1 MCGLMCV
8 VVDGISDWSLD
19 RRGFKVLT
27 DLKGCG
33 ASRALLR
40 TGDPGGQGG
49 LAVGEGEHESLD
61 EGVGEHVIVGDGEHL
76 GKEGIEGGTEV
87 VDGMHVGVICS
98 DLGFDRFIGVSC
110 ANVAGIGTALVW
122 GGER

>member
-8 VVDGISDWSLD
+8 VVGGISDWSLD

-33 ASRALLR
+33 ASRALLS

-61 EGVGEHVIVGDGEHL
+61 EGVGEHVIVGVGEHF
-76 GKEGIEGGTEV
+76 GKEGIEVGTEV
-87 VDGMHVGVICS
+87 VDGMHVGAVCS
-98 DLGFDRFIGVSC
+98 CLDFDRLIGKSC
-110 ANVAGIGTALVW
+110 VAVV
-122 GGER
+122 